1 MHLTNILET
10 ITGAIG
16 KVVFFNV
23 LQPFGLQSDLPF
35 ALALLIFGYIV
46 LMFKLRF
53 IQFRKFKYIIKY
65 TFGKKKNAKA
75 GEISPLKTL
84 LTSVA
89 SSTGMNATAG
99 MVFMVGV
106 GGAGTVFWLP
116 IIAFLCLPFRF
127 AEVYLSHSYRSSTTG
142 ETLGGPFDYIKK
154 GLADMKLPKVGII
167 LAFLYA
173 FIMILCGST
182 GVAMYEANQ
191 FVSVIT
197 DSFSFLADK
206 KMFMSGIIVLLVFLL
221 ILGGTKQVFNFM
233 GTALPI
239 VAITY
244 LAVAFIVII
253 ANIDKLGE
261 AFVLIFKD
269 AMHPKALAGGFL
281 ASLCMTVRKASL
293 SHETGLGTSGIVHA
307 SSSETDSIKEATTS
321 MMAPLINTFCVC
333 MVSALVLVLTGFY
346 NPETAKDGA
355 VALFKAFGSVNKLL
369 PYVVTLLVP
378 FLTFNVFLGWCN
390 YVIKCTKYCFKSKK
404 VLIAVMALFLT
415 STFIGGITNDF
426 VLIMNLVDAL
436 VMSIIFINVPVI
448 ILLGGKVFKALKQY
462 TFK

>member
-1 MHLTNILET
+1 MNI
-10 ITGAIG
+10 IDFIARAIG

-23 LQPFGLQSDLPF
+23 LSPLGLKSELPL
-35 ALALLIFGYIV
+35 ALALLIVGYII

-65 TFGKKKNAKA
+65 TFGKKKDSKA

-106 GGAGTVFWLP
+106 GGPGTVFWLP

-154 GLADMKLPKVGII
+154 GLADMKLPKIGVV

-191 FVSVIT
+191 FVSVIA
-197 DSFSFLADK
+197 DSFSFLTDK
-206 KMFMSGIIVLLVFLL
+206 KMFISGGIALLVFLL

-233 GTALPI
+233 GTVLPI
-239 VAITY
+239 IAIIY
-244 LAVAFIVII
+244 LSVAFIVII
-253 ANIDKLGE
+253 ANIDKLGS
-261 AFVLIFKD
+261 AFVLIFQD

-333 MVSALVLVLTGFY
+333 MVSALVLILIGYY
-346 NPETAKDGA
+346 NSETAKGGA
-355 VALFKAFGSVNKLL
+355 IALFKAFGSVNKFL
-369 PYVVTLLVP
+369 PYIVTLLVP
-378 FLTFNVFLGWCN
+378 LLTFNVLLGWCN
-390 YVIKCTKYCFKSKK
+390 YVMKCTKYCFNNKK
-404 VLIAVMALFLT
+404 ILIIVMAVFLT
-415 STFIGGITNDF
+415 CTFIGGITNDF
-426 VLIMNLVDAL
+426 VIIMNLVDAL
-436 VMSIIFINVPVI
+436 VMGIIFINVPVI
-448 ILLGGKVFKALKQY
+448 ILLGGKVLKALKGY